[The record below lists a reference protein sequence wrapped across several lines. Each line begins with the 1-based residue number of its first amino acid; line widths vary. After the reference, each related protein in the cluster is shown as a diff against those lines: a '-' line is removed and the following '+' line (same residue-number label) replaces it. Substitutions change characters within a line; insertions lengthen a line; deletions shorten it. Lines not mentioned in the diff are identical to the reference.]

1 MTQESKNMRNS
12 AQELVDRHGSGAV
25 DYVNHRIAKLSEQ
38 GTGLDLD
45 LAYRLLSEVER
56 LIGKETT

>member
-1 MTQESKNMRNS
+1 MTQENMTMRSS
-12 AQELVDRHGSGAV
+12 ARELVDRLGGDAIA
-25 DYVNHRIAKLSEQ
+25 YVNERITKLSEQ

-45 LAYRLLSEVER
+45 RAYRLLSEVER